1 MFLDWFA
8 PFAIIVKRRKHMDS
22 VPVVP
27 KITRRISFFGGP
39 NCSKSTLA
47 MRLTADLKLR
57 GIQAEFAGEY
67 VKAWS
72 FIGTKI
78 RGYDQFYIL
87 AKQMHREDV
96 VLRASNSLIV
106 TDSPVLL
113 GICYA
118 RRNNLPI
125 WRDLLKIG
133 MRFGEDYP
141 SFNFFVDRKD
151 LTYSRVGRY
160 EDQAQAAEMDKIIKD
175 TMGEAGIPLEVVG
188 YDEYDKIL
196 AVSLAALEQVRQ

>member
-1 MFLDWFA
+1 
-8 PFAIIVKRRKHMDS
+8 MDS

-27 KITRRISFFGGP
+27 KATRRISFFGGP

-47 MRLTADLKLR
+47 MRLTADLKMR
-57 GIQAEFAGEY
+57 GIQAEHVQEY

-72 FIGTKI
+72 FIGTQI

-96 VLRASNSLIV
+96 VLRASDSLIV

-118 RRNNLPI
+118 RRYKLPI

-141 SFNFFVDRKD
+141 SFNFFVDRRD
-151 LTYSRVGRY
+151 LAYSRVGRY
-160 EDQAQAAEMDKIIKD
+160 EDQAQAAEMDKIIKE
-175 TMGEAGIPLEVVG
+175 TMGEAGVQLEVVG
-188 YDEYDKIL
+188 YDEYEKIL
-196 AVSLAALEQVRQ
+196 GLSLSVLKQTGQ